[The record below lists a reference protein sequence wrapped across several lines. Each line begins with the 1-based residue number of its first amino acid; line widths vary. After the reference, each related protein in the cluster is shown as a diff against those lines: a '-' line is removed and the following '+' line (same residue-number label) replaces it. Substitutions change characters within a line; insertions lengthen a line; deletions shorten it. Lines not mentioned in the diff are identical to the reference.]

1 MSEAGGEG
9 SHAEPRLADPPS
21 DADLRRWLPVA
32 GVVLVIVS
40 LVPPLSTLAR
50 RYLFVESV
58 QFSLFAMVCPALIVL
73 GAPWGRLRRSRRGDG
88 THPGKSGAGPRPADR
103 LVASPDRRPVFLR
116 GMVSLVVFVGVGLAW
131 RVPPALDAVA
141 RHPGLVAAEAV
152 TLLAA
157 GIGLWLGL
165 VRSPSRALRLSGGQR
180 AVIAAL
186 AMWSTW
192 IAAYALG
199 FSSQPLVHAYAEG
212 SGLGVVADQEI
223 AVFLVW
229 GVAGACFVPVIFA
242 GLFSWL
248 RDGGDIGEEFKQAFP
263 EASARAGVRG
273 WQRPPR
279 GPGARSGETR
289 P

>member
-1 MSEAGGEG
+1 
-9 SHAEPRLADPPS
+9 
-21 DADLRRWLPVA
+21 VA
-32 GVVLVIVS
+32 GAVLLIAS

-50 RYLFVESV
+50 RYLFVESL

-73 GAPWGRLRRSRRGDG
+73 GAPWRRLRRSRRQDG
-88 THPGKSGAGPRPADR
+88 THPGKSGTPPR
-103 LVASPDRRPVFLR
+103 LVGRLAASQDRRSSFLR
-116 GMVSLVVFVGVGLAW
+116 GVAFLVVFIGVSLAW
-131 RVPPALDAVA
+131 RVPPVLDALA
-141 RHPGLVAAEAV
+141 RHPGLIAAEAM

-165 VRSPSRALRLSGGQR
+165 VRSTPPGSRLSGAQR
-180 AVIAAL
+180 ATIAAL

-199 FSSQPLVHAYAEG
+199 FSSQPLVHAYARG
-212 SGLGVVADQEI
+212 SGLGIVADQEI

-229 GVAGACFVPVIFA
+229 AVAGVCFVPVIFA

-248 RDGGDIGEEFKQAFP
+248 REGGDVGEEFRQAFP
-263 EASARAGVRG
+263 DAGARAGVRG

-279 GPGARSGETR
+279 GPGARSG
-289 P
+289 

>member
-1 MSEAGGEG
+1 VGDAGGTG
-9 SHAEPRLADPPS
+9 GHPGPHSPADSPS
-21 DADLRRWLPVA
+21 GADLRRWLPLA
-32 GVVLVIVS
+32 GAVLVIAS

-50 RYLFVESV
+50 RYLFVESF

-73 GAPWGRLRRSRRGDG
+73 GAPWRRLRRSRRWDG
-88 THPGKSGAGPRPADR
+88 THPGTSGTAPRLLGR
-103 LVASPDRRPVFLR
+103 LAASQDRRSSFLR
-116 GMVSLVVFVGVGLAW
+116 GMVFLVVFAGVSLAW
-131 RVPPALDAVA
+131 RVPPVLDALA

-165 VRSPSRALRLSGGQR
+165 VRSAPLASRLTGAQR

-199 FSSQPLVHAYAEG
+199 FSSQPLVHAYAGG

-229 GVAGACFVPVIFA
+229 AVAGVCFVPVIFA

-248 RDGGDIGEEFKQAFP
+248 RDGGDIGDELRQAFP
-263 EASARAGVRG
+263 GASAGTGVRG
-273 WQRPPR
+273 WHRPPR
-279 GPGARSGETR
+279 GPGARSG
-289 P
+289 

>member
-1 MSEAGGEG
+1 MRDESGRGGHPGRRSLAG
-9 SHAEPRLADPPS
+9 SLS
-21 DADLRRWLPVA
+21 DAGLRRWLPVVA
-32 GVVLVIVS
+32 TVLVIAS

-50 RYLFVESV
+50 RYLFVESF
-58 QFSLFAMVCPALIVL
+58 QFSLFAMACPALIVL
-73 GAPWGRLRRSRRGDG
+73 GAPWRRLHRSGRQDG
-88 THPGKSGAGPRPADR
+88 THGGEAEAPPRPADR
-103 LVASPDRRPVFLR
+103 LAARQDSRSSFLR
-116 GMVSLVVFVGVGLAW
+116 GAVFLVVFIGVSLAW
-131 RVPPALDAVA
+131 RLPPVLDALA
-141 RHPGLVAAEAV
+141 LHPGLVAAEAI

-165 VRSPSRALRLSGGQR
+165 VRSPPPALRLSAAQR
-180 AVIAAL
+180 AAIAAL

-199 FSSQPLVHAYAEG
+199 FSNQPLVHAYAEG

-229 GVAGACFVPVIFA
+229 GVAGVCFVPVIFA

-248 RDGGDIGEEFKQAFP
+248 RDSDDIGEEFRRAFP
-263 EASARAGVRG
+263 DPNARVEVRG

-279 GPGARSGETR
+279 GPG
-289 P
+289 